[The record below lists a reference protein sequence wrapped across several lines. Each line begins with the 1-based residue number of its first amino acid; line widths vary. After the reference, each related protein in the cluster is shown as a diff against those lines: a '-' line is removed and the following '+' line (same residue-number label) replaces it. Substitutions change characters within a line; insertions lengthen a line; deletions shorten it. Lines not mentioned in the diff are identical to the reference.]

1 VQSVKELMGSPGA
14 ASYAL
19 YSLSVLLL
27 MDTVPYT
34 LYPLLLR
41 EAWATYAV
49 VKDLLYITGG
59 PSSPILFNLM
69 PQYQS
74 DHSIFEAHCLPQRYS
89 SMPDALTGATSR
101 NRHMCTNSSWC
112 PRLGLCRRIDE
123 ERR

>member
-1 VQSVKELMGSPGA
+1 MGSPGA

-59 PSSPILFNLM
+59 PSSPILFYLI

-74 DHSIFEAHCLPQRYS
+74 DHAMLEEAYCLSQSHS
-89 SMPDALTGATSR
+89 SMPDALTVATSR
-101 NRHMCTNSSWC
+101 ELSSVH
-112 PRLGLCRRIDE
+112 
-123 ERR
+123 